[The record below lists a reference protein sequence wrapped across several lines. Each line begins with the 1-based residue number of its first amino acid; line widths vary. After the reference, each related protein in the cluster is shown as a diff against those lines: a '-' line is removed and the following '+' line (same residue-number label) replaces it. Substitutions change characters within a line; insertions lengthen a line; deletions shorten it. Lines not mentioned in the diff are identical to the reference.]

1 MQVGAHY
8 QDKSCEFV
16 VWAPN
21 ASKVALVLTGK
32 NELHAMEKAGAEGY
46 WKLAL
51 DGVKPGREYMYQL
64 DGQALL
70 PDPASFFQPHGVFGP
85 SSVVDHG
92 SFAWRDGSWHGL
104 TFKDMVFY
112 ELHVGAFTPEGT
124 FKAAAGR
131 VGELADLGVNAV
143 ELMPVA
149 QSPGS
154 RNWGYDA
161 AFLYAVQ
168 NTYGA
173 PDDLKR
179 FVDQCHRLGVAV
191 FTDIVY
197 NHAGPEGNF
206 LNLFGPYFLEKQM
219 THWGP
224 MANLDG
230 PLNGPVREYFSQ
242 NTFYWLEKYHL
253 DGLRLDAVL
262 SMLDSSP
269 KHFLQQLTE
278 TTQRCSKLLRR
289 KMWLIAESGYNQPK
303 VLSPRK
309 FGGFEFDAQWL
320 DDFQHAVFALLTG
333 EREGY
338 YGNYG
343 TMSNLME
350 VLVQSYLHVGGGG
363 FDKSFRRRRPDESF
377 LWISSDR
384 FVVFAQNH
392 DQVGNR
398 LLSDRLTAIAGPE
411 AAKVAAGVTV
421 LSPYVPLLFMGEEYA
436 ETVPFNFFVDYAS
449 KELSAA
455 TREGRVKEFAQF
467 HWKGENP
474 DPADPQTF
482 EASKLRWNL
491 RYGNEG
497 RKVLGYYKALIG
509 LRKRM
514 TAPCYADRGNMKLL
528 GSEAEKILFMQ
539 RCRGGYANV
548 VVANLSP
555 NDTSYIFPFN
565 GGKYVKALD
574 SADEAWGG
582 PGEVLPSEAAKGDR
596 QKIRGYNLAVFEH
609 EKEKEEAKKP

>member
-1 MQVGAHY
+1 MRVGASY
-8 QDKSCEFV
+8 LDKNCEFI
-16 VWAPN
+16 VWVPN
-21 ASKVALVLTGK
+21 SSKVSLVLTGK
-32 NELHAMEKAGAEGY
+32 NEMHPMEKIGADGY
-46 WKLAL
+46 WKLIL
-51 DGVKPGREYMYQL
+51 NGVKPGIEYMYQL
-64 DGQALL
+64 DGQMLL
-70 PDPASFFQPHGVFGP
+70 PDPASFFQPRGVFGP
-85 SSVVDHG
+85 SAVVDHG
-92 SFAWRDGSWHGL
+92 SFIWRASHWRGL
-104 TFKDMVFY
+104 RLKDMIFY
-112 ELHVGAFTPEGT
+112 ELHIGSFTPEGT
-124 FKAAAGR
+124 FKATSDR
-131 VGELADLGVNAV
+131 IGELADLGINAV

-149 QSPGS
+149 QFPGS
-154 RNWGYDA
+154 RNWGYDT

-168 NTYGA
+168 NTYGT
-173 PDDLKR
+173 PDDFKR
-179 FVDQCHRLGVAV
+179 FVDQCHLQGIAV

-206 LNLFGPYFLEKQM
+206 LNLFGPYFPEKQM

-242 NTFYWLEKYHL
+242 NTSYWLEKYHL

-278 TTQRCSKLLRR
+278 TTQQCSKALKRR
-289 KMWLIAESGYNQPK
+289 MWLIAESGYNQPK

-343 TMSNLME
+343 SMSNLME

-363 FDKSFRRRRPDESF
+363 FDKSFRRRRPDENF

-384 FVVFAQNH
+384 LIVFAQNH
-392 DQVGNR
+392 DQIGNR
-398 LLSDRLTAIAGPE
+398 LLSNRLVTIAGYE
-411 AAKVAAGVTV
+411 AAKVAAGITL

-436 ETVPFNFFVDYAS
+436 DAAPFNFFVDYAS
-449 KELSAA
+449 KELSTA
-455 TREGRVKEFAQF
+455 TREGRVKEFAEF

-474 DPADPQTF
+474 DPADKQTF
-482 EASKLRWNL
+482 EASKLRWDL
-491 RYGNEG
+491 RYKGMG
-497 RKVLGYYKALIG
+497 KKILAYYKALIQ

-528 GSEAEKILFMQ
+528 GSESEKILFMH
-539 RCRGGYANV
+539 RCRSDYTNV

-555 NDTSYIFPFN
+555 NDSSYVFPFD
-565 GGKYVKALD
+565 GAIYVKVLD
-574 SADEAWGG
+574 SADVSWDG
-582 PGEVLPSEAAKGDR
+582 PGEVLSSEAVKGDKQR
-596 QKIRGYNLAVFEH
+596 IRGYNLAIFEH
-609 EKEKEEAKKP
+609 EHGKEKTKIP